1 MRRCRN
7 FDDLNLEEEYW
18 RAGDPIRF
26 TNQQIRRMLTLAK
39 AGKDDVFCDFG
50 SGFGQNL
57 VIALTEFDVKKAI
70 GVESDDT
77 RAWRSGQRLEDLGL
91 DEKGKGKIIFGP
103 FEDFDDK
110 ALGKVTILFY
120 GLGGG
125 DEIVS
130 RLQRVWNDGKS
141 RHRLI
146 WNDWH
151 PIPEAF
157 PDEVD
162 YPFFLTHFPQTQ
174 KKYPARDWLS
184 RVVLQP
190 ETMFREDVKRSET
203 DLWKE
208 FAHNMDV
215 LAFRNDVAEYKRRLR
230 KVT

>member
-1 MRRCRN
+1 
-7 FDDLNLEEEYW
+7 
-18 RAGDPIRF
+18 
-26 TNQQIRRMLTLAK
+26 MLALAK
-39 AGKDDVFCDFG
+39 VGKGDIFCDFG

-57 VIALTEFDVKKAI
+57 IVALTEFDAKKAI

-91 DEKGKGKIIFGP
+91 DKGGKGKIVFGA
-103 FEDFDDK
+103 FEDFKDSD
-110 ALGKVTILFY
+110 LRKVTVLFY
-120 GLGGG
+120 GLAGG

-130 RLQRVWNDGKS
+130 RLQRVWKDGKVQ
-141 RHRLI
+141 RRLI

-162 YPFFLTHFPQTQ
+162 YPFFVTYFPQTR
-174 KKYPARDWLS
+174 KRYPVRDWLE

-190 ETMFREDVKRSET
+190 ETGLKGKTKRSER

-215 LAFRNDVAEYKRRLR
+215 LQFRDELKDYKQRLR
-230 KVT
+230 KLS